1 MAQPYLDPSFEGE
14 AVLSVG
20 KAIEYITDHGVTGII
35 NVMPFTCMPGTIV
48 TTVMNRVSETH
59 QSVPF
64 ITMSYTGQQNL
75 NTQIRLEAFLYQ
87 VQQYWRERHKNAEL
101 AHI

>member
-1 MAQPYLDPSFEGE
+1 
-14 AVLSVG
+14 VG
-20 KAIEYITDHGVTGII
+20 KAIEYITDHGAAGII

-48 TTVMNRVSETH
+48 TAIMNRVSESC
-59 QSVPF
+59 QAPPF

-87 VQQYWRERHKNAEL
+87 AQQYWHERRKKRGTG
-101 AHI
+101 